1 MNVPHTGPDDPPP
14 TFLRLAE
21 HDVRWR
27 LLRELSRSD
36 GRVRELTLLLGQPQS
51 LVSYHLNKLQA
62 DRSMY

>member
-1 MNVPHTGPDDPPP
+1 M
-14 TFLRLAE
+14 
-21 HDVRWR
+21 RWR